1 MSALAAATIAWTKAT
16 RLQPGDSPFYLYL
29 RAQKTECF
37 AFSFQLITNI
47 FFVSQSN
54 QDAMHLEHRRLD
66 PTLEVNLGFTPAR
79 KRRVSVVAVDAKC
92 E

>member
-1 MSALAAATIAWTKAT
+1 M
-16 RLQPGDSPFYLYL
+16 RLQTFRGDLPFLLYL

-37 AFSFQLITNI
+37 AFSFELITI
-47 FFVSQSN
+47 IIFVSQSN
-54 QDAMHLEHRRLD
+54 ENAMHLEHRRLD

-79 KRRVSVVAVDAKC
+79 NRRVSAVVVDAEC